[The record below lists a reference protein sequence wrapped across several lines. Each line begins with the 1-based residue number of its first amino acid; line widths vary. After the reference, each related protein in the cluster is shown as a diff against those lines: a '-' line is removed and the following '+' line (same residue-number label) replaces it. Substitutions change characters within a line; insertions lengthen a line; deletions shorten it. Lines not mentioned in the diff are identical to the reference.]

1 MSPSPPL
8 GPSAHGDSPGGTRP
22 PIGMGQVG
30 RDGWE
35 ENAGLGGRGSQG
47 WGLQWGQGRSRI
59 AQCGHNAHCTDTI
72 EARWSQGG
80 SQAGGG
86 EEGGLCPPPQLHRL
100 PHSSPGQPPAVP
112 KGRMRHFSCCHTQRR
127 GADGKALRTG
137 CCSGSVG
144 VLASRSPRAASVH
157 ASVRAGWR
165 CRWHVPGTTRRWRLV
180 VMAQV
185 AVLCPVPWAAHGA
198 EHSGDPGS
206 PGTRGL
212 LGSHVPSLALLRSP
226 GGCPG
231 RGTAWGHRG
240 GAHMLSASW

>member
-1 MSPSPPL
+1 MSPRPPL
-8 GPSAHGDSPGGTRP
+8 GPSAHGDSPGSTRP
-22 PIGMGQVG
+22 RIEMGQVG

-35 ENAGLGGRGSQG
+35 ENAGLGVP
-47 WGLQWGQGRSRI
+47 GLGAQWGRGRSRI
-59 AQCGHNAHCTDTI
+59 AQCGHNAHRTDTI
-72 EARWSQGG
+72 QARWSQGG

-86 EEGGLCPPPQLHRL
+86 EEGGHCPPSQNAQGPPFLAWAASRRRKGQDEALLLL
-100 PHSSPGQPPAVP
+100 PHTES
-112 KGRMRHFSCCHTQRR
+112 

-137 CCSGSVG
+137 CCRGSLG

-165 CRWHVPGTTRRWRLV
+165 CLWHVPGTPRQRRLV

-206 PGTRGL
+206 PGTGGL
-212 LGSHVPSLALLRSP
+212 LGAHVPSLAVLRSP

-231 RGTAWGHRG
+231 RGTARGRRG

>member
-1 MSPSPPL
+1 MGTHLGVLDPPS
-8 GPSAHGDSPGGTRP
+8 GWDRWDGTD
-22 PIGMGQVG
+22 G
-30 RDGWE
+30 RKT
-35 ENAGLGGRGSQG
+35 LG
-47 WGLQWGQGRSRI
+47 WG
-59 AQCGHNAHCTDTI
+59 
-72 EARWSQGG
+72 
-80 SQAGGG
+80 AGGPRAG
-86 EEGGLCPPPQLHRL
+86 GCSGDREGLVLLSAATMPIARTRFRQDRAKEGPRQAVARREVSAPTPQLHRL

-137 CCSGSVG
+137 CCRSSVG
-144 VLASRSPRAASVH
+144 VLASLSPRAASVH

-165 CRWHVPGTTRRWRLV
+165 CHWHMPGTPRRWRLV

-206 PGTRGL
+206 TGTGGL
-212 LGSHVPSLALLRSP
+212 LGGHVPSLALLRSP

-231 RGTAWGHRG
+231 RGTARGHRG